1 MTASMQQQA
10 SIDGGQFIRHP
21 ARGANLN
28 EILPTETTSPR
39 KRSLMPTGDLR
50 RKLRAHGH
58 PLHAIVRVGKSGV
71 TAGLLAQVAQALF
84 DHELIK
90 VKIEAECP
98 VDRFAVGDE
107 LAAQPGTQVVQ
118 IVGRTVLVYK
128 RHPQKPRFEGVA
140 SRPLTAQERETAA
153 KAKAAKAENARRPG
167 KPGKPGGPSTRPSKR
182 SSKGRP
188 QERPSKGRPQ
198 GRSSKAKATHSKSPR
213 RSTSSSG
220 RRG

>member
-1 MTASMQQQA
+1 
-10 SIDGGQFIRHP
+10 
-21 ARGANLN
+21 
-28 EILPTETTSPR
+28 
-39 KRSLMPTGDLR
+39 MPTGELR

-58 PLHAIVRVGKSGV
+58 PLRAIVRVGKSGI
-71 TAGLLAQVAQALF
+71 TAGVLAQVAQTLF

-98 VDRFAVGDE
+98 VDRFAIGDE

-128 RHPQKPRFEGVA
+128 RHPQKPRFEGAA
-140 SRPLTAQERETAA
+140 SRPLTPEERAA
-153 KAKAAKAENARRPG
+153 ADKAKAAKAENARRPG
-167 KPGKPGGPSTRPSKR
+167 KRGDPSKGSAKHSAKG

-188 QERPSKGRPQ
+188 KGRPSKE
-198 GRSSKAKATHSKSPR
+198 SHSKSPR

>member
-1 MTASMQQQA
+1 
-10 SIDGGQFIRHP
+10 
-21 ARGANLN
+21 
-28 EILPTETTSPR
+28 
-39 KRSLMPTGDLR
+39 MPTGDLR

-58 PLHAIVRVGKSGV
+58 PLHAIVRVGKSGI
-71 TAGLLAQVAQALF
+71 TPGLLAQVAQALF

-107 LAAQPGTQVVQ
+107 LAGQPGTQVVQ

-140 SRPLTAQERETAA
+140 SRPLTAEEREAAA

-167 KPGKPGGPSTRPSKR
+167 KPGGPSTKPSKKP
-182 SSKGRP
+182 SS
-188 QERPSKGRPQ
+188 RPSKGRPQ
-198 GRSSKAKATHSKSPR
+198 GRLSKAKATHSKSPR

>member
-1 MTASMQQQA
+1 
-10 SIDGGQFIRHP
+10 
-21 ARGANLN
+21 LN
-28 EILPTETTSPR
+28 ETTSTETSPR

-58 PLHAIVRVGKSGV
+58 PLRAIVRVGKSGV
-71 TAGLLAQVAQALF
+71 TPGLLAQVAQALL

-128 RHPQKPRFEGVA
+128 RHPQKPRFEGAA
-140 SRPLTAQERETAA
+140 SRPPSPEERAAAA

-167 KPGKPGGPSTRPSKR
+167 KPGRPGLPSK
-182 SSKGRP
+182 
-188 QERPSKGRPQ
+188 RPSKGRPK
-198 GRSSKAKATHSKSPR
+198 GRSSKASHSKSPR
-213 RSTSSSG
+213 RATSSSG
-220 RRG
+220 RRRG